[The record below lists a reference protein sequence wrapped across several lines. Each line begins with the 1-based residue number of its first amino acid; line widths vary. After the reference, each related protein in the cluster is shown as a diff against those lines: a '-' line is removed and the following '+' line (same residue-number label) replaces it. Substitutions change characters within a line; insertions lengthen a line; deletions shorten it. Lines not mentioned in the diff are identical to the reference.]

1 MVISARVSLVSEEVD
16 FLVLLQKPQTVS
28 FVPTDGKHVKT
39 DLTSDRILHSQI
51 RELFLKGLNKL
62 GSDSVFLVVLLI
74 VISFA
79 LGTVSTDGGDVDEPR
94 SVLDESASLDRNV
107 DVCDVVEAESDE
119 LFEFVLSQEVS
130 DALYYGWG
138 TDLASSSVPLI
149 ATKPF
154 SLKK

>member
-1 MVISARVSLVSEEVD
+1 M
-16 FLVLLQKPQTVS
+16 
-28 FVPTDGKHVKT
+28 
-39 DLTSDRILHSQI
+39 
-51 RELFLKGLNKL
+51 
-62 GSDSVFLVVLLI
+62 FLVVLLI
-74 VISFA
+74 VVSFA
-79 LGTVSTDGGDVDEPR
+79 LGAVSADGGDVDEPR

-119 LFEFVLSQEVS
+119 LFEFVLSQEAS